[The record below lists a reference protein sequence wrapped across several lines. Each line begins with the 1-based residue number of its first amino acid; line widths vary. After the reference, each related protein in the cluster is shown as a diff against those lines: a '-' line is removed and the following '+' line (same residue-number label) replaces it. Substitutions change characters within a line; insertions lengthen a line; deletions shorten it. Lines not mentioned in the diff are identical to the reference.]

1 MKKGDEV
8 DSEESVM
15 TSEIE
20 KSTLPVEEISSNGH
34 DFNFHRFLM
43 NSLPVAVVTV
53 NSEFKITGFN
63 PWAEELTGYS
73 EKEAVGHY
81 CGEILQGGMCK
92 INCPLRAVINKR
104 RSVVRIDTTIT
115 DRLGKTIP
123 VQMNT
128 AGLFDDEGQLLG
140 GLEAFQDIS
149 YLKAL
154 EREKANLISMFAH
167 DIKSSLTII
176 GGFVLRLIKKSSSLD
191 EEKKIEYL
199 DIMKNETGKL
209 SFLVNDFLEFSRL
222 QTGRLKLDF
231 SATSIDKELMELFD
245 AYQVKA
251 KEAGIH
257 LKLENEAELPIIEA
271 DANRLR
277 RVFTNLLDN
286 ALKFSKNEGAIIIS
300 THKTDNEIAVKVKDE
315 GIGIDPKDLPYIFES
330 FSRGKG
336 GENKEG
342 FGLGLATVKA
352 IVEAHGG
359 RVLVKSAL
367 GKGSVFEVILPKDR
381 EGREN

>member
-1 MKKGDEV
+1 MASK
-8 DSEESVM
+8 
-15 TSEIE
+15 IE
-20 KSTLPVEEISSNGH
+20 KTPMQLKEMYGNGH
-34 DFNFHRFLM
+34 DLNFHRFLM
-43 NSLPVAVVTV
+43 NSLPIAVVTV

-63 PWAEELTGYS
+63 PWAEQLTGFS

-81 CGEILQGGMCK
+81 CGEIMQGGMCK

-104 RSVVRIDTTIT
+104 QTVVRVDTTIT
-115 DRLGKTIP
+115 DRSEKTIP

-128 AGLFDDEGQLLG
+128 AGLFDDEGRLLG

-167 DIKSSLTII
+167 DIKSSLSII
-176 GGFVLRLIKKSSSLD
+176 GGFVLRMLKKKAQLD
-191 EEKKIEYL
+191 EVKQIEYL
-199 DIMKNETGKL
+199 DIMKEETEKL

-222 QTGRLKLDF
+222 QTGRLKLEF

-251 KEAGIH
+251 KEAGINIV
-257 LKLENEAELPIIEA
+257 LENEEELPIIEA
-271 DANRLR
+271 DAHRLR
-277 RVFTNLLDN
+277 RVFANLLDN
-286 ALKFSKNEGAIIIS
+286 ALKFSKDEGAITIS
-300 THKTDNEIAVKVKDE
+300 THETDEDIIVKVRDE
-315 GIGIDPKDLPYIFES
+315 GIGIDPDDLPYIFES
-330 FSRGKG
+330 FNRGKSA
-336 GENKEG
+336 ETKEG

-359 RVLVKSAL
+359 RVRVKSEL
-367 GKGSVFEVILPKDR
+367 GKGSVFEVILPKER
-381 EGREN
+381 VEQEPVAQPGEINRN

>member
-1 MKKGDEV
+1 MASK
-8 DSEESVM
+8 
-15 TSEIE
+15 IE
-20 KSTLPVEEISSNGH
+20 KTPMQLKEMYGNEH
-34 DFNFHRFLM
+34 DLNFHRFLM
-43 NSLPVAVVTV
+43 NSLPIAVVTV

-63 PWAEELTGYS
+63 PWAEQLTGFS

-81 CGEILQGGMCK
+81 CGEIMQGGMCK

-104 RSVVRIDTTIT
+104 QTVVRVDTTIT
-115 DRLGKTIP
+115 DRSGKTIP

-128 AGLFDDEGQLLG
+128 AGLFDDEGRLLG

-167 DIKSSLTII
+167 DIKSSLSII
-176 GGFVLRLIKKSSSLD
+176 GGFVLRMLKKKAQLD
-191 EEKKIEYL
+191 EVKQIEYL
-199 DIMKNETGKL
+199 DIMKEETEKL

-222 QTGRLKLDF
+222 QTGRLKLEF

-251 KEAGIH
+251 KEAGINIV
-257 LKLENEAELPIIEA
+257 LENEEELPIIEA
-271 DANRLR
+271 DAHRLR
-277 RVFTNLLDN
+277 RVFANLLDN
-286 ALKFSKNEGAIIIS
+286 ALKFSKDEGAITIS
-300 THKTDNEIAVKVKDE
+300 THETDEDIIVKVRDE
-315 GIGIDPKDLPYIFES
+315 GIGIDPDDLPYIFES
-330 FSRGKG
+330 FNRGKSA
-336 GENKEG
+336 ETKEG

-359 RVLVKSAL
+359 SVRVESEL
-367 GKGSVFEVILPKDR
+367 GKGSVFEVILPKER
-381 EGREN
+381 GEQKPVE

>member
-1 MKKGDEV
+1 
-8 DSEESVM
+8 M
-15 TSEIE
+15 TEEIE
-20 KSTLPVEEISSNGH
+20 KSPRQVKEMDSNGH
-34 DFNFHRFLM
+34 DLNFYRFVI
-43 NSLPVAVVTV
+43 NSLPIAVATV

-63 PWAEELTGYS
+63 PWAEQLTGYS
-73 EKEAVGHY
+73 EKAATGHY

-92 INCPLRAVINKR
+92 INCPLRAVIKKHQ
-104 RSVVRIDTTIT
+104 SVIRMDTTIT
-115 DRLGKTIP
+115 DSSGKTIP
-123 VQMNT
+123 VRMNT
-128 AGLFDDEGQLLG
+128 AGLFNDEGHLLG

-149 YLKAL
+149 RLRAL

-176 GGFVLRLIKKSSSLD
+176 GGFVLRLLKKRSSLD
-191 EEKKIEYL
+191 EEKQIKYL

-222 QTGRLKLDF
+222 QTGRLKLEF
-231 SATSIDKELMELFD
+231 SPTSLDKELMELFD

-251 KEAGIH
+251 KQAGIH
-257 LKLENEAELPIIEA
+257 LELENEAELPIIEA

-286 ALKFSKNEGAIIIS
+286 ALKFSKSERTVTIA
-300 THKTDNEIAVKVKDE
+300 TDQTEKDIVVTVKDE
-315 GIGIDPKDLPYIFES
+315 GIGIDPEDLPFIFET
-330 FSRGKG
+330 FHRGNGAEKR
-336 GENKEG
+336 EG

-359 RVLVKSAL
+359 RVSVKSAL
-367 GKGSVFEVILPKDR
+367 SKGSVFKIILPKDSEVR
-381 EGREN
+381 KPAG

>member
-1 MKKGDEV
+1 
-8 DSEESVM
+8 M
-15 TSEIE
+15 TGEIE
-20 KSTLPVEEISSNGH
+20 NDPRQIKEIYSNGH
-34 DFNFHRFLM
+34 DLNFYGFVI
-43 NSLPVAVVTV
+43 NSLPIAVATV
-53 NSEFKITGFN
+53 SSEFKITGFN
-63 PWAEELTGYS
+63 PWAEQLTGYS
-73 EKEAVGHY
+73 EKEAIGQY
-81 CGEILQGGMCK
+81 CGDILQGGMCK
-92 INCPLRAVINKR
+92 INCPLRAVIKKQQ
-104 RSVVRIDTTIT
+104 SVIRMDTNIT
-115 DRLGKTIP
+115 DRSGKTIP
-123 VQMNT
+123 VRMNT
-128 AGLFDDEGQLLG
+128 AGLFDDEGRLLG

-149 YLKAL
+149 HLKAL

-176 GGFVLRLIKKSSSLD
+176 GGFVLRLIKMRSRLD
-191 EEKKIEYL
+191 EEKKIKYL

-222 QTGRLKLDF
+222 QTGRLKLEF
-231 SATSIDKELMELFD
+231 SATSLDKELMELFD

-251 KEAGIH
+251 KQTGIN
-257 LKLENEAELPIIEA
+257 LELENEEELPIIEA

-286 ALKFSKNEGAIIIS
+286 ALKFSKREGAITIS
-300 THKTDNEIAVKVKDE
+300 TEQTEKDVVVKVRDE

-336 GENKEG
+336 AEKKEG

-359 RVLVKSAL
+359 QVLVKSEL
-367 GKGSVFEVILPKDR
+367 DKGSVFKVILPKER
-381 EGREN
+381 VEQEPVE

>member
-1 MKKGDEV
+1 MARKIENGRQRIEEV
-8 DSEESVM
+8 D
-15 TSEIE
+15 
-20 KSTLPVEEISSNGH
+20 PNGH
-34 DFNFHRFLM
+34 DLDFYKFVIK
-43 NSLPVAVVTV
+43 SLPMAVATV

-63 PWAEELTGYS
+63 PWAEQLTGYS
-73 EKEAVGHY
+73 QKEAMGHY

-92 INCPLRAVINKR
+92 INCPLRAVIHKR
-104 RSVVRIDTTIT
+104 QTVVRVDTTIT
-115 DRLGKTIP
+115 DRSGKTIP
-123 VQMNT
+123 VTMNT
-128 AGLFDDEGQLLG
+128 AGLFDDEGRLLG

-149 YLKAL
+149 RLKAL

-176 GGFVLRLIKKSSSLD
+176 GGFVLRLLKKRTGLD
-191 EEKKIEYL
+191 EEKQLKYL
-199 DIMKNETGKL
+199 NIMKNETGKL

-222 QTGRLKLDF
+222 QTGRLKLEF

-245 AYQVKA
+245 AYQMKA
-251 KEAGIH
+251 KQAGIN

-286 ALKFSKNEGAIIIS
+286 ALKFSKSESTITIS
-300 THKTDNEIAVKVKDE
+300 TDQTEIDIVIKVKDE
-315 GIGIDPKDLPYIFES
+315 GVGIDPDDLPHIFET
-330 FSRGKG
+330 FNRGKSAQT
-336 GENKEG
+336 KEG

-359 RVLVKSAL
+359 QVVVKSEL
-367 GKGSVFEVILPKDR
+367 GKGSVFKMILPKKRVAR
-381 EGREN
+381 EPVET

>member
-1 MKKGDEV
+1 LTG
-8 DSEESVM
+8 
-15 TSEIE
+15 EIE
-20 KSTLPVEEISSNGH
+20 KGPRQVKEIYSNGH
-34 DFNFHRFLM
+34 DLNFYRFVI
-43 NSLPVAVVTV
+43 NSLPIAVVTV

-63 PWAEELTGYS
+63 PWAEQLTGYS

-92 INCPLRAVINKR
+92 INCPLRAVIKKR
-104 RSVVRIDTTIT
+104 QTVIRMDTTIT
-115 DRLGKTIP
+115 DRSEKTIP
-123 VQMNT
+123 VRMNT
-128 AGLFDDEGQLLG
+128 AGLFDDEGRLLG

-149 YLKAL
+149 HLKAL

-167 DIKSSLTII
+167 DIKSSLAVI
-176 GGFVLRLIKKSSSLD
+176 GGFVLRLLKKRTSLD
-191 EEKKIEYL
+191 EEKQIKYL

-222 QTGRLKLDF
+222 QTGRLKLEF
-231 SATSIDKELMELFD
+231 SAISLDKELMEMFD

-251 KEAGIH
+251 KQAGIN
-257 LKLENEAELPIIEA
+257 LELENEEEFPIIEA

-286 ALKFSKNEGAIIIS
+286 ALKFSKSEGTITIS
-300 THKTDNEIAVKVKDE
+300 THQTEKDIVVKVKDE
-315 GIGIDPKDLPYIFES
+315 GIGIDPRDLPYIFES
-330 FSRGKG
+330 FNRGKSA
-336 GENKEG
+336 EKKEG

-359 RVLVKSAL
+359 RVIVKSEP
-367 GKGSVFEVILPKDR
+367 GKGSVFKVILPKERLER
-381 EGREN
+381 EPLE